1 MLEAAEVFSEQGPI
15 ARQLQDY
22 AVREQQLELATS
34 IARAMQ
40 DEESLICEAGTGT
53 GKTFAYL
60 VPALMSGKKVIISTG
75 TKHLQ
80 DQLFYKDLPVV
91 SRALGLPVN
100 TALLKGRSNYLC
112 KFHLVEYEKNNR
124 AMPVQLQDSLVSIK
138 QWSAQT
144 ATGDLTELADL
155 PEKSPVQA
163 GITSTAENC
172 LGQDCEYY
180 DECFV
185 LKARRNANE
194 ADLVI
199 VNHHLLMA
207 DLALRDTGF
216 GEVLPK
222 ASFIIFD
229 EAHQL
234 PELAAEFFGS
244 VVSSRQL
251 LELIN
256 DTRAAYMSDANDVPG
271 FTDIPDAL
279 QTSMQKFRLT
289 MGKNDR
295 RSAWLEIAEDK
306 TITGA
311 FDVLYEKLAALE
323 SALDQLSSRSK
334 SLENCWKRAGNL
346 LGMLKDFRERES
358 DEYIQWLET
367 RGYGF
372 LLHQTPLNV
381 SRIFQQRLSQHECQ
395 CIYTSAT
402 LAVGDDFSHFAGQ
415 LGLSEIRSQ
424 TWPSPFDYQ
433 KQALLYLPENMPDP
447 GGPAYTSAVINYAL
461 PVIHASQGHAF
472 ILFTSHRAL
481 REATDLIM
489 NKIDYPILVQGD
501 APRTEL
507 LEKFRRTKHA
517 VLLGTS
523 SFWEGVDVKGQAL
536 SCVIID
542 KLPFASPDDPVFRAR
557 SVKMQEQ
564 GINPFMDYQ
573 LPQAIIALKQG
584 VGRLIRDMNDYGV
597 LMICDPRLRS
607 KSYGK
612 KFLNSLPK
620 MNITSNIADVE
631 NFYAGHTEQKINP
644 PP

>member
-1 MLEAAEVFSEQGPI
+1 LLEAADVFSKQGAI
-15 ARQLQDY
+15 ARQLPDY
-22 AVREQQLELATS
+22 AVREQQLELATA
-34 IARAMQ
+34 IARAMA

-60 VPALMSGKKVIISTG
+60 VPALMSGKKIIISTG

-100 TALLKGRSNYLC
+100 TTLLKGRANYLC
-112 KFHLVEYEKNNR
+112 KFRLVEYEKHNR

-138 QWSAQT
+138 HWSAQT

-155 PEKSPVQA
+155 PENSPVQS
-163 GITSTAENC
+163 GITSTADNC
-172 LGQDCEYY
+172 LGQDCEFY

-234 PELAAEFFGS
+234 PELAADFFGS
-244 VVSSRQL
+244 TVSSRQL

-256 DTRAAYMSDANDVPG
+256 DTRAAYLSDANDVPG
-271 FTDIPDAL
+271 FTEIPDVL
-279 QTSMQKFRLT
+279 QTSLQKFRLT
-289 MGKNDR
+289 LGNSDR
-295 RSAWLEIAEDK
+295 RSAWLEVSVDK
-306 TITGA
+306 SISGT

-358 DEYIQWLET
+358 DEFVQWLES
-367 RGYGF
+367 RSHGF
-372 LLHQTPLNV
+372 LLHQTPLDI
-381 SRIFQQRLSQHECQ
+381 SSIFQQHLSQHECQ

-415 LGLSEIRSQ
+415 LGLNEIKSQ

-433 KQALLYLPENMPDP
+433 KQALLYLPENMPEP
-447 GGPAYTSAVINYAL
+447 GEPAYTSAVINAAL
-461 PVIHASQGHAF
+461 PVIQASQGHAF

-481 REATDLIM
+481 REATDLIK
-489 NKIDYPILVQGD
+489 NKLDYPILVQGD

-507 LEKFRRTKHA
+507 LETFRRTKHA

-536 SCVIID
+536 SSVIID
-542 KLPFASPDDPVFRAR
+542 KLPFAAPDDPVFRAR
-557 SVKMQEQ
+557 AVKMQEQ

-573 LPQAIIALKQG
+573 LPQAIIVLKQG

-612 KFLNSLPK
+612 KFLNSLPR
-620 MNITSNIADVE
+620 MNITGNIADVE
-631 NFYAGHTEQKINP
+631 NFFITRV
-644 PP
+644 

>member
-1 MLEAAEVFSEQGPI
+1 
-15 ARQLQDY
+15 
-22 AVREQQLELATS
+22 
-34 IARAMQ
+34 
-40 DEESLICEAGTGT
+40 
-53 GKTFAYL
+53 
-60 VPALMSGKKVIISTG
+60 MSGKKIIISTG

-91 SRALGLPVN
+91 TRALGLPVN
-100 TALLKGRSNYLC
+100 TTLLKGRANYLC
-112 KFHLVEYEKNNR
+112 NFRLVEYEKHNR
-124 AMPVQLQDSLVSIK
+124 YMPVQLQDSLVSIK
-138 QWSAQT
+138 HWAAQT

-155 PEKSPVQA
+155 PENSPIQA

-172 LGQDCEYY
+172 LGQGCEFY

-234 PELAAEFFGS
+234 PELAADFFANT
-244 VVSSRQL
+244 VSSRQL

-256 DTRAAYMSDANDVPG
+256 DTRAAYLSDANDVPG
-271 FTDIPDAL
+271 FAEIPDVL
-279 QTSMQKFRLT
+279 QASLQKFRLT
-289 MGKNDR
+289 LGNSDR
-295 RSAWLEIAEDK
+295 RSAWLEVSVDK
-306 TITGA
+306 SISGA
-311 FDVLYEKLAALE
+311 FDVLYEKLVALE

-358 DEYIQWLET
+358 DEFVQWLET
-367 RGYGF
+367 RGHGF
-372 LLHQTPLNV
+372 LLHQTPLDI
-381 SRIFQQRLSQHECQ
+381 SSIFQQRLSQHECQ

-415 LGLSEIRSQ
+415 LGLNEIKSQ

-433 KQALLYLPENMPDP
+433 NQALLYLPENMPEP
-447 GGPAYTSAVINYAL
+447 GEPAYTTTVINAAL
-461 PVIHASQGHAF
+461 PVIQASQGHAF

-507 LEKFRRTKHA
+507 LETFRRTKHA

-536 SCVIID
+536 SSVIID

-557 SVKMQEQ
+557 AVKMQEQ

-573 LPQAIIALKQG
+573 LPQAIIVLKQG

-612 KFLNSLPK
+612 KFLNSLPR
-620 MNITSNIADVE
+620 MNITGSIADVE
-631 NFYAGHTEQKINP
+631 NFFTTRV
-644 PP
+644 

>member
-1 MLEAAEVFSEQGPI
+1 MLVTADVFSKQGAI
-15 ARQLQDY
+15 ARQLPDY
-22 AVREQQLELATS
+22 AVRDQQLELATA
-34 IARAMQ
+34 IARAMTN
-40 DEESLICEAGTGT
+40 DESLICEAGTGT

-60 VPALMSGKKVIISTG
+60 VPAIMAGKKVIISTG

-91 SRALGLPVN
+91 TRALGLPVN
-100 TALLKGRSNYLC
+100 IALLKGRSNYLC
-112 KFHLVEYEKNNR
+112 KFHLVEYEKNHR
-124 AMPVQLQDSLVSIK
+124 AMPVQLQDSLISIK
-138 QWSAQT
+138 HWAAQT

-155 PEKSPVQA
+155 PENSPVQA
-163 GITSTAENC
+163 AITSTAENC
-172 LGQDCEYY
+172 LGQDCEFY

-234 PELAAEFFGS
+234 PELAADFFGNT
-244 VVSSRQL
+244 VSSRQL

-256 DTRAAYMSDANDVPG
+256 DTRAAYLSDANDVPG
-271 FTDIPDAL
+271 FAEIPDAL
-279 QTSMQKFRLT
+279 QTGLQKLRLVL
-289 MGKNDR
+289 GKNDR
-295 RSAWLEIAEDK
+295 RSAWLEVSVDK
-306 TITGA
+306 NISGA
-311 FDVLYEKLAALE
+311 FGVLYGKLSALE
-323 SALDQLSSRSK
+323 SALDKLSSRSK
-334 SLENCWKRAGNL
+334 SLENCWKRSGNL
-346 LGMLKDFRERES
+346 LGMLKDFKER
-358 DEYIQWLET
+358 DNVEYIQWLET
-367 RGYGF
+367 RGHGF
-372 LLHQTPLNV
+372 LLHQTPLDI
-381 SRIFQQRLSQHECQ
+381 SKIFQQRLSQHECQ

-415 LGLSEIRSQ
+415 LGLNEIESQ

-433 KQALLYLPENMPDP
+433 KQALLYLPDNMPVPGDP
-447 GGPAYTSAVINYAL
+447 VYTAEVVKAAL
-461 PVIHASQGHAF
+461 PVIQASQGHTF
-472 ILFTSHRAL
+472 LLFTSHRAL

-489 NKIDYPILVQGD
+489 SKINYPILVQGD

-507 LEKFRRTKHA
+507 LETFRRTKHA

-536 SCVIID
+536 SSVIID
-542 KLPFASPDDPVFRAR
+542 KLPFASPDDPVFQARAA
-557 SVKMQEQ
+557 KMQEQ

-573 LPQAIIALKQG
+573 LPQAIIVLKQG

-597 LMICDPRLRS
+597 LMICDPRLRT

-620 MNITSNIADVE
+620 MNISRDIQDVE
-631 NFYAGHTEQKINP
+631 SFYASHTTN
-644 PP
+644 

>member
-1 MLEAAEVFSEQGPI
+1 MFSKQGAI
-15 ARQLQDY
+15 ARQLPDY
-22 AVREQQLELATS
+22 AVRDQQLELATA
-34 IARAMQ
+34 IARAMTN
-40 DEESLICEAGTGT
+40 DESLICEAGTGT

-60 VPALMSGKKVIISTG
+60 VPAIMAGKKVIISTG

-91 SRALGLPVN
+91 TRALGLPVN
-100 TALLKGRSNYLC
+100 IALLKGRSNYLC
-112 KFHLVEYEKNNR
+112 KFHLVEYEKNHR
-124 AMPVQLQDSLVSIK
+124 AMPVQLQDSLISIK
-138 QWSAQT
+138 HWAAQT

-155 PEKSPVQA
+155 PENSPVQA
-163 GITSTAENC
+163 AITSTAENC
-172 LGQDCEYY
+172 LGQDCEFY

-234 PELAAEFFGS
+234 PELAADFFGNT
-244 VVSSRQL
+244 VSSRQL

-256 DTRAAYMSDANDVPG
+256 DTRAAYLSDANDVPG
-271 FTDIPDAL
+271 FAEIPDAL
-279 QTSMQKFRLT
+279 QTGLQKLRLVL
-289 MGKNDR
+289 GKNDR
-295 RSAWLEIAEDK
+295 RSAWLEVSVDK
-306 TITGA
+306 NISGA
-311 FDVLYEKLAALE
+311 FGVLYGKLSALE
-323 SALDQLSSRSK
+323 SALDKLSSRSK
-334 SLENCWKRAGNL
+334 SLENCWKRSGNL
-346 LGMLKDFRERES
+346 LGMLKDFKER
-358 DEYIQWLET
+358 DNVEYIQWLET
-367 RGYGF
+367 RGHGF
-372 LLHQTPLNV
+372 LLHQTPLDI
-381 SRIFQQRLSQHECQ
+381 SKIFQQRLSQHECQ

-415 LGLSEIRSQ
+415 LGLNEIESQ

-433 KQALLYLPENMPDP
+433 KQALLYLPDNMPVPGDP
-447 GGPAYTSAVINYAL
+447 VYTAEVVKAAL
-461 PVIHASQGHAF
+461 PVIQASQGHTF
-472 ILFTSHRAL
+472 LLFTSHRAL

-489 NKIDYPILVQGD
+489 SKINYPILVQGD

-507 LEKFRRTKHA
+507 LETFRRTKHA

-536 SCVIID
+536 SSVIID
-542 KLPFASPDDPVFRAR
+542 KLPFASPDDPVFQARAA
-557 SVKMQEQ
+557 KMQEQ

-573 LPQAIIALKQG
+573 LPQAIIVLKQG

-597 LMICDPRLRS
+597 LMICDPRLRT

-620 MNITSNIADVE
+620 MNISRDIQDVE
-631 NFYAGHTEQKINP
+631 SFYASHTTN
-644 PP
+644 

>member
-1 MLEAAEVFSEQGPI
+1 MA
-15 ARQLQDY
+15 
-22 AVREQQLELATS
+22 
-34 IARAMQ
+34 

-60 VPALMSGKKVIISTG
+60 VPALMSGKKIIISTG

-100 TALLKGRSNYLC
+100 TTLLKGRANYLC
-112 KFHLVEYEKNNR
+112 KFRLVEYEKHNR

-138 QWSAQT
+138 HWSAQT

-155 PEKSPVQA
+155 PENSPVQS
-163 GITSTAENC
+163 GITSTADNC
-172 LGQDCEYY
+172 LGQNCEFY

-234 PELAAEFFGS
+234 PELAADFFGS
-244 VVSSRQL
+244 TVSSRQL

-256 DTRAAYMSDANDVPG
+256 DTRAAYLSDANDVPG
-271 FTDIPDAL
+271 FTEIPDVL
-279 QTSMQKFRLT
+279 QTSLQKFRLT
-289 MGKNDR
+289 LGNSDR
-295 RSAWLEIAEDK
+295 RSAWLEVSVDK
-306 TITGA
+306 SISGT

-358 DEYIQWLET
+358 DEFVQWLES
-367 RGYGF
+367 RSHGF
-372 LLHQTPLNV
+372 LLHQTPLDI
-381 SRIFQQRLSQHECQ
+381 SSIFQQHLSQHECQ

-415 LGLSEIRSQ
+415 LGLNEIKSQ

-433 KQALLYLPENMPDP
+433 KQALLYLPENMPEP
-447 GGPAYTSAVINYAL
+447 GGSAYTSAVINAAL
-461 PVIHASQGHAF
+461 PVIQASQGHAF

-481 REATDLIM
+481 REATDLIK
-489 NKIDYPILVQGD
+489 NKLDYPILVQGD

-507 LEKFRRTKHA
+507 LETFRRTKHA

-536 SCVIID
+536 SSVIID
-542 KLPFASPDDPVFRAR
+542 KLPFAAPDDPVFRAR
-557 SVKMQEQ
+557 AVKMQEQ

-573 LPQAIIALKQG
+573 LPQAIIVLKQG

-612 KFLNSLPK
+612 KFLNSLPR
-620 MNITSNIADVE
+620 MNITGNIADVE
-631 NFYAGHTEQKINP
+631 NFFITRV
-644 PP
+644 

>member
-1 MLEAAEVFSEQGPI
+1 LLVTADVFSKQGAI
-15 ARQLQDY
+15 ARQLPDY
-22 AVREQQLELATS
+22 AVRDQQLELATA
-34 IARAMQ
+34 IARAMTN
-40 DEESLICEAGTGT
+40 DESLICEAGTGT

-60 VPALMSGKKVIISTG
+60 VPAIMAGKKVIISTG

-91 SRALGLPVN
+91 TRALGLPVN
-100 TALLKGRSNYLC
+100 IALLKGRSNYLC
-112 KFHLVEYEKNNR
+112 KFHLVEYEKNHR
-124 AMPVQLQDSLVSIK
+124 AMPVQLQDSLISIK
-138 QWSAQT
+138 HWAAQT

-155 PEKSPVQA
+155 PENSPVQA
-163 GITSTAENC
+163 AITSTAENC
-172 LGQDCEYY
+172 LGQDCEFY

-234 PELAAEFFGS
+234 PELAADFFGNT
-244 VVSSRQL
+244 VSSRQL

-256 DTRAAYMSDANDVPG
+256 DTRAAYLSDANDVPG
-271 FTDIPDAL
+271 FAEIPDAL
-279 QTSMQKFRLT
+279 QTGLQKLRLVL
-289 MGKNDR
+289 GKNDR
-295 RSAWLEIAEDK
+295 RSAWLEVSVDK
-306 TITGA
+306 NISGA
-311 FDVLYEKLAALE
+311 FGVLYGKLSALE
-323 SALDQLSSRSK
+323 SALDKLSSRSK
-334 SLENCWKRAGNL
+334 SLENCWKRSGNL
-346 LGMLKDFRERES
+346 LGMLKDFKER
-358 DEYIQWLET
+358 DNVEYIQWLET
-367 RGYGF
+367 RGHGF
-372 LLHQTPLNV
+372 LLHQTPLDI
-381 SRIFQQRLSQHECQ
+381 SKIFQQRLSQHECQ

-415 LGLSEIRSQ
+415 LGLNEIESQ

-433 KQALLYLPENMPDP
+433 KQALLYLPDNMPVPGDP
-447 GGPAYTSAVINYAL
+447 VYTAEVVKAAL
-461 PVIHASQGHAF
+461 PVIQASQGHTF
-472 ILFTSHRAL
+472 LLFTSHRAL

-489 NKIDYPILVQGD
+489 SKINYPILVQGD

-507 LEKFRRTKHA
+507 LETFRRTKHA

-536 SCVIID
+536 SSVIID
-542 KLPFASPDDPVFRAR
+542 KLPFASPDDPVFQARAA
-557 SVKMQEQ
+557 KMQEQ

-573 LPQAIIALKQG
+573 LPQAIIVLKQG

-597 LMICDPRLRS
+597 LMICDPRLRT

-620 MNITSNIADVE
+620 MNISRDIQDVE
-631 NFYAGHTEQKINP
+631 SFYASHTTN
-644 PP
+644 